1 MLSGGAG
8 TRLWPLSRADDPKQ
22 FQNLGGNAGLLDLT
36 LRRMKDRET
45 GRTPINIIA
54 GASHREKI
62 EASAAGYDLAGGRLI
77 YEPVGRNTAA
87 AVAMACLDTLAS
99 FGDELVLIV
108 PSDHDISTSAQFWD
122 SVHNGVEAAL
132 SGQIILF
139 GVQPKHPETGYG
151 YVEVGENG
159 RGVLKVERFVEK
171 PDAELAASFVA
182 SGRHFWNAGIFL
194 FKASTMQGI
203 FQTLRPDIWDVAE
216 RAYRDATTDG
226 TARYL
231 PIEIYADMPSISL
244 DYAIMEHAGSIS
256 LVPVSFDWT
265 DLGSWQSVFQSSSAD
280 PDGNVIVGD
289 VVAVDCRDSYLR
301 SDGRL
306 LTVVGAEGLAVIS
319 TSDAAFVAPLKRSE
333 QVRSVVDRLKVMGRR
348 ESIIARTEL
357 ALPGSWRD
365 RVRYWLFE
373 EALPLWSTLGV
384 DRANGGFH
392 EALGFSGLSIN
403 APKRMRT
410 MARQIYV
417 FAFAKMQGWTGP
429 ADELVEHGLSFI
441 SSRRTLRGGWVRSLR
456 SDGTI
461 LDATENIY
469 DHACVLLALAYAH
482 AAGNQ
487 SAHGLMVETFAFI
500 DTHLT
505 GDLSG
510 GYFETAHWPKE
521 RCSNSHMHLLE
532 AFLACYQVTADT
544 DMLRRARNIVQLFS
558 THFFD
563 ADSDTLGEFFDEAW
577 QPATGTRGSWT
588 EPGHQ
593 FEWASLL
600 IEYAML
606 TGETDLVRYARK
618 LYASALAFGR
628 NRHTGLVYGAVSR
641 SGEVLGPV
649 SRSWPQIE
657 ALRATIALN
666 GSVSSMNSAVEDKV
680 ARLFTWHIDPAPAG
694 MWIDSIDARGKSIS
708 THVPASI
715 LYHLIGALTRYLD
728 ANDPGKGPRL

>member
-22 FQNLGGNAGLLDLT
+22 FQNLRGDAVLLDLT
-36 LRRMKDRET
+36 LRRLKDRAA
-45 GRTPINIIA
+45 GCTPVHIIA
-54 GASHREKI
+54 GTSHRAKI
-62 EASAAGYDLAGGRLI
+62 EESAAGYDLAGGRLI

-87 AVAMACLDTLAS
+87 AVAMACLETLAG

-108 PSDHDISTSAQFWD
+108 PSDHDITTGDQFWD
-122 SVHNGVEAAL
+122 SVHDGVEAAL
-132 SGQIILF
+132 AGQIVLF
-139 GVQPKHPETGYG
+139 GVQPRHAETGYG
-151 YVEVGENG
+151 YVEVEESGS
-159 RGVLKVERFVEK
+159 GVLKVERFVEK

-194 FKASTMQGI
+194 FKASTMQSV
-203 FQTLRPDIWDVAE
+203 FQTLRPDIWDTAE
-216 RAYRDATTDG
+216 RAFRAATTDG

-231 PIEIYADMPSISL
+231 PTEIYADMPSISL

-280 PDGNVIVGD
+280 SDGNVIVGD
-289 VVAVDCRDSYLR
+289 VVAVDCRGSYLR

-306 LTVVGAEGLAVIS
+306 LTVVGADGLAVIS
-319 TSDAAFVAPLKRSE
+319 TSDAAFVVPLERSE

-348 ESIIARTEL
+348 ESRIARTEL
-357 ALPGSWRD
+357 AVPGSWRE

-384 DRANGGFH
+384 DRVNGGFH
-392 EALGFSGLSIN
+392 EALGFSGISIN

-410 MARQIYV
+410 TARQIYV
-417 FAFAKMQGWTGP
+417 FAYAKMQGWDGP

-441 SSRRTLRGGWVRSLR
+441 NRGRTPRGGWVRSQR
-456 SDGTI
+456 IDGAV
-461 LDATENIY
+461 LDATEDIY

-482 AAGNQ
+482 AAGN
-487 SAHGLMVETFAFI
+487 SKAYGLMIETLAF
-500 DTHLT
+500 TQAHLA
-505 GDLSG
+505 GGPSG
-510 GYFETAHWPKE
+510 GYVETSERPRE

-532 AFLACYQVTADT
+532 AFLACYQATADA
-544 DMLRRARNIVQLFS
+544 DILRRAGTIVELFLKN
-558 THFFD
+558 FFD
-563 ADSDTLGEFFDEAW
+563 PDSDTLGEFFDEDW
-577 QPATGTRGSWT
+577 RPAAGSRGSWT

-641 SGEVLGPV
+641 SGEVLGPI
-649 SRSWPQIE
+649 SRSWPQVE
-657 ALRATIALN
+657 ALRATLALN
-666 GSVSSMNSAVEDKV
+666 GSVSSMDSAVEDKV
-680 ARLFTWHIDPAPAG
+680 ARLFKWHIDPAPAG
-694 MWIDSIDARGKSIS
+694 MWIDRIDARGKPVA
-708 THVPASI
+708 THVPAGI

-728 ANDPGKGPRL
+728 AHEPGDGLLP